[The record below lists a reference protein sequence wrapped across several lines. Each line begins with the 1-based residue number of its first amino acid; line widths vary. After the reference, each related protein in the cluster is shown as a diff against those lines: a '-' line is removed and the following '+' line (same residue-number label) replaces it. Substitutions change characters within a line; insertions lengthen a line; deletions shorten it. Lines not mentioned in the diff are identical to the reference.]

1 MKIKN
6 LDLIILALLFIFIQY
21 GLKNLSLELKS
32 PYYDEMI
39 VAANKMEEWSKE
51 IKNERVRR
59 NIPIDKSIDINE
71 TGLMGEEW
79 SGISTTLGSEEAKRS
94 STNPD
99 FAALIVK
106 KLKELNL
113 KSGDIIAVNMSSSF
127 PALNLATIA
136 ALDTLNLKGIIVN
149 SVGSSNYGANIEDFN
164 YLDME
169 RYLLSKNL
177 IKNHTIAY
185 SLGGINDIGQE
196 FEDTTIQKIK
206 SKNEDLKFFFD
217 PDFYNNL
224 DQRYE
229 FYKSFGEIKAF
240 INVGGNLLSLGK
252 KNAEIITNSNVILD
266 KQNGVKDGLVG
277 KFMNDD
283 IPVLYLLNIKG
294 ISLNNGIPFDPV
306 PLPKIGSSPLYYVHL
321 SSIYYNILIV
331 ILFIAFIIKNTIFY
345 KNLSKFKIN

>member
-39 VAANKMEEWSKE
+39 VAANKMAEWSKE

-266 KQNGVKDGLVG
+266 KQNGVKDGLVE
-277 KFMNDD
+277 KFMNYD